1 MLDPAIV
8 LAARERIASRVH
20 RTPMLRSSS
29 LSAVLG
35 IDLAFKAE
43 LFQRTGSFKVRG
55 ALHKLSCL
63 SADAAANGLVTISA
77 GNHAAALAYAA
88 REAGLRC
95 TVVMPQ
101 AANPTKVRATE
112 AYGAEVVLH
121 GSVQEAFVRCHE
133 LEKER
138 GLLYIH
144 AFDDPEIVAGAGT
157 LGLEVL
163 EQVPE
168 LDTVLVPIGGGGLIS
183 GVALAVKHLRPRARV
198 IGVEPEGAA
207 VMWASLEAGRA
218 LRVDQLSTLADG
230 LAPPMV
236 GELNFQIVQRYVDGV
251 VKVSDAEILDAM
263 RLLMSRCK
271 LVVEPAGAAAF
282 AALMA
287 RRVSVTGGERVVV
300 VLSGGNVDLAQLGNW
315 L

>member
-8 LAARERIASRVH
+8 LAARERIGSRVH

-29 LSAVLG
+29 ISTALG

-55 ALHKLSCL
+55 ALHKLACL
-63 SADAAANGLVTISA
+63 SPDAALNGLVTISA

-88 REAGLRC
+88 RQAGLRC
-95 TVVMPQ
+95 TVVMPA

-121 GSVQEAFVRCHE
+121 GNVQEAFARCHE

-144 AFDDPEIVAGAGT
+144 AFDDAEIVAGAGT
-157 LGLEVL
+157 LGLEIV

-168 LDTVLVPIGGGGLIS
+168 VDTVLVAIGGGGLIS
-183 GVALAVKHLRPRARV
+183 GVALAVKHLCPSARV

-218 LRVDQLSTLADG
+218 LRVDHVSTLADG
-230 LAPPMV
+230 LSPPMV
-236 GELNFQIVQRYVDGV
+236 GELNFAIVKRNVESV
-251 VKVSDAEILDAM
+251 VKVSDGEILDAM
-263 RLLMSRCK
+263 RMLMSRCK

-282 AALMA
+282 AALMT
-287 RRVSVTGGERVVV
+287 RRVSVSPGEHVVV
-300 VLSGGNVDLAQLGNW
+300 VLSGGNVDLAQLASW